1 MAAGAY
7 NVPLVY
13 ELPTV
18 TRNDSNEAVESF
30 SAIATVWAD
39 IDPISGREYF
49 AGAAVQNDATFKIK
63 IRHRRDITTR
73 GRFRNGNRI
82 YEITAV
88 INVKERNRELICLC
102 REQI

>member
-1 MAAGAY
+1 MASGAY
-7 NVPLVY
+7 NVALTY
-13 ELPTV
+13 ELPAV
-18 TRNDSNEAVESF
+18 TRNDSYEAVESF

-39 IDPISGREYF
+39 IDPVSGREYF

>member
-1 MAAGAY
+1 MGAGDF
-7 NVPLVY
+7 NTPLTY
-13 ELPTV
+13 ELPTI
-18 TRNDSNEAVESF
+18 TRNDSNEAIDTF
-30 SAIATVWAD
+30 IAIATVWAD

-73 GRFRNGNRI
+73 GRFRNGGRI

-102 REQI
+102 RELI

>member
-18 TRNDSNEAVESF
+18 TRNDSNEAIDTFITV
-30 SAIATVWAD
+30 ATVWAD
-39 IDPISGREYF
+39 IDPVSGREYF
-49 AGAAVQNDATFKIK
+49 AGAAIQNDATLKIK

-82 YEITAV
+82 YAITAV

-102 REQI
+102 REKV